1 MPLRSLNYAIIQ
13 NYVRP
18 WIMLRNFLV
27 LLFALS
33 ASYAAAQGHLERGAE
48 LAQTCAACHGAD
60 GNSLVGSFPSIAGQ
74 GERYFIEQLIAYRD
88 GIRVNALM
96 QGQVANLTEQDFAD
110 LAAFYVAQEPTF
122 GATDPDLVALGQE
135 IYRAGL
141 KESGVMACMAC
152 HGAQGQGNAPAGFPR
167 VAGQHT
173 EYTIAQLKAYRA
185 GYLASEPSETA
196 RMSDGQTMM
205 MRAIAYRLKDHEI
218 EAVASYLE
226 GLH

>member
-1 MPLRSLNYAIIQ
+1 
-13 NYVRP
+13 
-18 WIMLRNFLV
+18 MLKKSLV

-33 ASYAAAQGHLERGAE
+33 ASFVAAQGNVERGAE

-74 GERYFIEQLIAYRD
+74 GERYFIEQLTAYRD
-88 GIRVNALM
+88 GTRVNALM
-96 QGQVANLTEQDFAD
+96 QGQVAALSEQDFAD
-110 LAAFYVAQEPTF
+110 LAAFYAVQEPTF
-122 GATDPDLVALGQE
+122 GAADPDLVALGQE

-141 KESGVMACMAC
+141 IDSGVMACMAC

-167 VAGQHT
+167 VAGQHA

-185 GYLASEPSETA
+185 GYLATEPSENA
-196 RMSDGQTMM
+196 RMTDGQTMM
-205 MRAIAYRLKDHEI
+205 MRAVAYRLRDHEI
-218 EAVASYLE
+218 EALASYLE

>member
-1 MPLRSLNYAIIQ
+1 
-13 NYVRP
+13 
-18 WIMLRNFLV
+18 MLKKSLV

-33 ASYAAAQGHLERGAE
+33 ASFVAAQGNVERGAE

-74 GERYFIEQLIAYRD
+74 GERYFIEQLTAYRD
-88 GIRVNALM
+88 GTRVNALM
-96 QGQVANLTEQDFAD
+96 QGQVAALSEQDFAD
-110 LAAFYVAQEPTF
+110 LAAFYAVQEPTF
-122 GATDPDLVALGQE
+122 GAADPDLVALGQE

-141 KESGVMACMAC
+141 IDSGVMACMAC

-167 VAGQHT
+167 VAGQHA

-185 GYLASEPSETA
+185 GYLATEASENA
-196 RMSDGQTMM
+196 RMTDGQTMM
-205 MRAIAYRLKDHEI
+205 RRAVAYRLRDHEI
-218 EAVASYLE
+218 EALASYLE